1 MSLKHFGIRGRQQ
14 PETDQVNKCSC
25 HTGYDIFLKLK
36 GIHRGKDYN
45 TSEEV
50 KTMTRIEGS
59 REINAP
65 PEKVSQYMWNVNNL
79 RNYLPISD
87 VEILER
93 GENVVKL
100 RHKLRAAGRTMD
112 LVCEHKMLEK
122 NRKMVYKV
130 TKGMKLEGT
139 WLLEPTEK
147 GTKLINIMEYKPP
160 GWIFGKIIDKLKVRK
175 EMTRICSESLRTLKR
190 ILEA

>member
-1 MSLKHFGIRGRQQ
+1 
-14 PETDQVNKCSC
+14 
-25 HTGYDIFLKLK
+25 
-36 GIHRGKDYN
+36 
-45 TSEEV
+45 
-50 KTMTRIEGS
+50 MTRIEDS
-59 REINAP
+59 KEINAP

-100 RHKLRAAGRTMD
+100 HHQFRAAGRTMD
-112 LVCEHKMLEK
+112 LVSEHKMLEK

-139 WLLEPTEK
+139 WLVEPTEK
-147 GTKLINIMEYKPP
+147 GTKLINILEYELP
-160 GWIFGKIIDKLKVRK
+160 GWIFGKIVDKLKIQK

-190 ILEA
+190 ILEAQN